1 MSAKSRVQPSTKS
14 LLFWTYF
21 QKMGL
26 FLSEWACFLRSKIK
40 ANKSRYI
47 ALLHYLLSIDLS
59 KSFSQLIMS
68 VFIFSR
74 YVFQCVLSR
83 EKIVM
88 PIFIFPQCDFQQIL
102 PVGKMLRFTTLLILW
117 FSNFNVNLTKTRF
130 SKIILRVY
138 AQIYVNIINI
148 SAYCMV

>member
-40 ANKSRYI
+40 ANESRYI

-74 YVFQCVLSR
+74 YVFQCVLPR
-83 EKIVM
+83 QKIVL
-88 PIFIFPQCDFQQIL
+88 PIFIFPQYNFQQIL
-102 PVGKMLRFTTLLILW
+102 PVWKALGFPTLLILW
-117 FSNFNVNLTKTRF
+117 FSNFNVNFTKTCF
-130 SKIILRVY
+130 SKIRLRVY
-138 AQIYVNIINI
+138 AQIYVNKINI
-148 SAYCMV
+148 SVYCMF

>member
-1 MSAKSRVQPSTKS
+1 MSVKSRIQTSTKS

-21 QKMGL
+21 QKMEL
-26 FLSEWACFLRSKIK
+26 FLSELACFLRSKIQV
-40 ANKSRYI
+40 NESWYI

-74 YVFQCVLSR
+74 YFFQCVLPR
-83 EKIVM
+83 EKIVLL
-88 PIFIFPQCDFQQIL
+88 IFIFPQYNFQQIL
-102 PVGKMLRFTTLLILW
+102 SVGKGLGFPTLLILW
-117 FSNFNVNLTKTRF
+117 FSTFNVNFTKTCF
-130 SKIILRVY
+130 SKIRLRVY
-138 AQIYVNIINI
+138 AQIYVNILKI

>member
-59 KSFSQLIMS
+59 KSFSQLIIS

-102 PVGKMLRFTTLLILW
+102 PVGKMLGFTTLLILW

>member
-1 MSAKSRVQPSTKS
+1 MSAKSRVQPSTKF

-102 PVGKMLRFTTLLILW
+102 PVGKMLGFTTLLILW